1 MTVCKSTVGKWL
13 PSHTSVLSRGSKG
26 CRSNMSK
33 GFWLLQLRM
42 GANVM
47 IDYQC
52 VLWIED
58 KAEVAY
64 VVH

>member
-1 MTVCKSTVGKWL
+1 
-13 PSHTSVLSRGSKG
+13 
-26 CRSNMSK
+26 MSK